1 MKSEVIV
8 GDVPVSEP
16 KFPALYM
23 WDDYVI
29 VLFWGVTQGTCVW
42 LDGDRHDWK
51 LGEMSNYINCLEGD
65 WKRLPPGTKVTLEND
80 C

>member
-1 MKSEVIV
+1 MKSEVAV
-8 GDVPVSEP
+8 GDVPVKKP

-23 WDDYVI
+23 YDDNVI

-42 LDGDRHDWK
+42 LDGENNSWK
-51 LGEMSNYINCLEGD
+51 IGEMSNDVDCFNSG